1 MEPQVFVLDTTA
13 FLARFPLMV
22 PRARLYTTSL
32 VLGEVRDRESR
43 EGLELALGLG
53 RVEVLDPAPGFL
65 MRARREAA
73 RRGLLQRLSDTDLS
87 VAALALQLASA
98 GESVTVV
105 TDDYA
110 LQSLIAFLGL
120 RYQPL
125 RTRGIRRP
133 RGGRSRCP
141 VCGAPVS
148 PWEEACPVCG
158 SPLRPRR
165 RGASG
170 AGRRSTR

>member
-1 MEPQVFVLDTTA
+1 MFVLDTTA
-13 FLARFPLMV
+13 FIARFPLMV

-32 VLGEVRDRESR
+32 VVEEVRDRESR

-53 RVEVLDPAPGFL
+53 RVEILDPAPSFTL
-65 MRARREAA
+65 RARREAA

-87 VAALALQLASA
+87 VAALALQLSDA
-98 GESVTVV
+98 GEEAVVV

-110 LQSLIAFLGL
+110 LQSLVAFLGL
-120 RYQPL
+120 RFQPL

-133 RGGRSRCP
+133 RGSRPRCP
-141 VCGAPVS
+141 VCGSPVN
-148 PWEEACPVCG
+148 PWDEACPVCG
-158 SPLRPRR
+158 TPLRPRR
-165 RGASG
+165 GVSG